1 MIQAG
6 WVAAAYCPD
15 CIHADGADDSCDRVP
30 ALVRQC
36 KTLHHDAGASGA
48 ASHRQ
53 KAPNLTLRLFTRI
66 CSVIRKGAT
75 DFSGTPSWSTL
86 AMAERVLQVRNSAGG
101 IVQLAYGDDGL
112 DPLTME
118 GAANGQALNLK
129 RLISV
134 VRSRAGAGPARM
146 ALPDELRSAACE
158 VLQQA
163 GAGLTRCRGCLPW

>member
-1 MIQAG
+1 M
-6 WVAAAYCPD
+6 
-15 CIHADGADDSCDRVP
+15 S
-30 ALVRQC
+30 
-36 KTLHHDAGASGA
+36 
-48 ASHRQ
+48 
-53 KAPNLTLRLFTRI
+53 
-66 CSVIRKGAT
+66 
-75 DFSGTPSWSTL
+75 
-86 AMAERVLQVRNSAGG
+86 ERVLQVRNSAGG

-134 VRSRAGAGPARM
+134 VRARSGAGPARM

-163 GAGLTRCRGCLPW
+163 GAV